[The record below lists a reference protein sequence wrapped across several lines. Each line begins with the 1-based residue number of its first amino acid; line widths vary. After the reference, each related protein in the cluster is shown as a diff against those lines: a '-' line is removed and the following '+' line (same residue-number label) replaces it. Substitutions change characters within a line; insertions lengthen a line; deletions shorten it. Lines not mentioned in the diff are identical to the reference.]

1 MVGFIN
7 RWQDR
12 WFVIT
17 KYGVGYIKENEW
29 DLNSFRE
36 FAQYTNEFQ
45 IILDYRSNTI
55 TLIFK
60 MRSFEFWIQ
69 DDVEMI
75 DLLYSVLISL

>member
-60 MRSFEFWIQ
+60 MRSFEFWI
-69 DDVEMI
+69 
-75 DLLYSVLISL
+75 